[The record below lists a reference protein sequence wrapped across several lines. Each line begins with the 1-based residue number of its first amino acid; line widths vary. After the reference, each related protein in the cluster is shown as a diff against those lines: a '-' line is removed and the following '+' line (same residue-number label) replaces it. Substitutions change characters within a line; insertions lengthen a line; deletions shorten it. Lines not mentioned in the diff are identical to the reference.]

1 MFKAWKM
8 CENMH
13 SMQCISNTNI
23 PYTTF
28 DLIKKGGW
36 VDEGYSISNL
46 ALGIHQKCGFAR
58 TTARYA
64 STVPLWPMEEEK
76 GGVLCC
82 CTCHLLSF
90 PFFYCKQLVGQCQP
104 TWLCA
109 CISCREQ
116 KCPEWKKIKA
126 ALYQRSAFLASILL
140 RGVHSNIL
148 QKTQKRVTIFG
159 HIF

>member
-1 MFKAWKM
+1 MASEY
-8 CENMH
+8 C
-13 SMQCISNTNI
+13 
-23 PYTTF
+23 
-28 DLIKKGGW
+28 DLHFAIFIRFYVFYG
-36 VDEGYSISNL
+36 SQL
-46 ALGIHQKCGFAR
+46 HQKCGFAR

-90 PFFYCKQLVGQCQP
+90 PFFHSKQLVGQCQP

>member
-1 MFKAWKM
+1 MKNFPRDLNVRNIVLYFKQK
-8 CENMH
+8 
-13 SMQCISNTNI
+13 
-23 PYTTF
+23 
-28 DLIKKGGW
+28 
-36 VDEGYSISNL
+36 
-46 ALGIHQKCGFAR
+46 HQKCGFAR